1 MTGVTQS
8 QTGGAHLEDDVNR
21 ARAIQFLTARV
32 RQLPPEVLTDD
43 VETCILEDTQRLLRG
58 PVATTATA
66 ANADASASATVSAAS
81 AAAGAGASGAAGAS
95 SASATVAGASATGS
109 AVTTPTAGAVQSA
122 TATLSGEE
130 FVTLVSLLMPLRKM
144 QSVLGR
150 TQLIKLIADQA
161 LLSTALPDAN
171 VRYNC
176 FTSLVNTF

>member
-1 MTGVTQS
+1 MPTVSSFDDDSSPADSLPILCEPSESSSTVAAAS
-8 QTGGAHLEDDVNR
+8 AGGS
-21 ARAIQFLTARV
+21 
-32 RQLPPEVLTDD
+32 
-43 VETCILEDTQRLLRG
+43 
-58 PVATTATA
+58 VATTASGVTG
-66 ANADASASATVSAAS
+66 TV
-81 AAAGAGASGAAGAS
+81 AGAGAGAGS
-95 SASATVAGASATGS
+95 VQSASA
-109 AVTTPTAGAVQSA
+109 SA